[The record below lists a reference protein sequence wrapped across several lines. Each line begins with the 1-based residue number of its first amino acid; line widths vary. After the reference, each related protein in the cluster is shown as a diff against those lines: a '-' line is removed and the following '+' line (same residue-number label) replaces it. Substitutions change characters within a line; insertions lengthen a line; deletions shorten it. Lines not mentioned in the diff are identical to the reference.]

1 MEGGRREGGGGV
13 CEWRAVAQCCSA
25 AVCCCSPVLLPC
37 AAHHQR
43 SATKRELI
51 RGPFE
56 YGPLWSEPV
65 GCCDAQIRPLQPR
78 DCVVEG
84 EERSGG
90 A

>member
-1 MEGGRREGGGGV
+1 MEGCGTV
-13 CEWRAVAQCCSA
+13 LF
-25 AVCCCSPVLLPC
+25 CCCVLLFSVLLPC

-65 GCCDAQIRPLQPR
+65 GCCDAQIGPLQPR

-84 EERSGG
+84 EERRVGCVRER
-90 A
+90 